1 MTVEGPRAATVEEIP
16 AVVKLAN
23 SVFRPRGDVSMGDQF
38 PLLYAPGNAGNLRIF
53 TDDGRPISLIA
64 MLERDVYL
72 AGTRHRACCIG
83 SVCTEPECRGQGLA
97 TRLLDDARSKA
108 LRDGCDLF
116 LISGGRGLYTR
127 QGYVDVGG
135 FRRAVVDPAGL
146 LAKAGLRA
154 RRWTPDDVPALV
166 RLHAAEPTRFVRT
179 PEDYAA
185 LLECGRVNNGGAET
199 RLIGTAKGEPLAAVT
214 YRLPGQAGL
223 EEDEISVDEVSGSRW
238 AVAQTLKAL
247 CTEHKA
253 RRAFIEFI
261 DSDAEMVALAC
272 SFKWKVEARGF
283 RGTLGIIESARF
295 WQACAALFEERLG
308 AEAFG
313 RLKLKT
319 NGSLRIEF
327 GKERLKLDGMTALT
341 RLAFLAADKRGTLS
355 LGLARGSELAGVLAQ
370 VFPLPLVSYGLDY
383 V

>member
-38 PLLYAPGNAGNLRIF
+38 PLLYAPENAGNLRVF

-64 MLERDVYL
+64 MLERDICL

-83 SVCTEPECRGQGLA
+83 SVCTDPECRGQGLA
-97 TRLLDDARSKA
+97 TRLLDDAKA
-108 LRDGCDLF
+108 KAAADGCDLF

-127 QGYVDVGG
+127 QGFVDVGG

-146 LAKAGLRA
+146 PAKTGLRA
-154 RRWTPDDVPALV
+154 RRWTPEDMPALV
-166 RLHAAEPTRFVRT
+166 RLHSAEPTRFVRT
-179 PEDYAA
+179 PDDYAA

-199 RLIGTAKGEPLAAVT
+199 RLIGPGKGEPLAAVT

-238 AVAQTLKAL
+238 AVAQALKAL
-247 CTEHKA
+247 CAEHKA

-261 DSDAEMVALAC
+261 DSDSEMTALAR
-272 SFKWKVEARGF
+272 SSKWKVEARGF
-283 RGTLGIIESARF
+283 RGTLGVIEPARF
-295 WQACAALFEERLG
+295 WQACAPLFEERLG
-308 AEAFG
+308 PEAFG
-313 RLKLKT
+313 RLKFSAE
-319 NGSLRIEF
+319 GGLRIES
-327 GKERLKLDGMTALT
+327 GREKLKVDGMTALT
-341 RLAFLAADKRGTLS
+341 RLAFLAADKRDALR
-355 LGLARGSELAGVLAQ
+355 LGLARDSELAGVLAQ
-370 VFPLPLVSYGLDY
+370 LFPLPMVSYGLNY
-383 V
+383 A